1 MSSGQSWTRGAESPG
16 PGQRRIDDNDR
27 EAPQADNRGAWD
39 RGGES
44 APRERSIDD
53 SGLLGLRRDLGELRR
68 DPGELRRDPGE
79 QNPESRSRWRD
90 LGRSTRREQ
99 PTASYEQLG
108 EDDYWSYLRGDREL
122 GEPDQQDRPS
132 FDPPPSR
139 KRFDPSSSRERTED
153 RFEPP
158 VEPPAP
164 PQPEQP
170 KEPPAER
177 GKRRG
182 FLRRRRNEPADSSP
196 AADQQIPDHTL
207 PAQRQDEDIQRWP
220 AEPPPWREETAP
232 PQWRE
237 ETAPPQWRE
246 ETAPQWP
253 SRSDD
258 APRWSSLLG
267 EEPGERRPDERAE
280 SPANEGSSWPST
292 GDNEQSWFATSA
304 QSPAQSPPQPAPRS
318 GSQPPAPPR
327 PDERSQW
334 PGDADDPGQWAHSGA
349 TGGFWPDYPDDPEE
363 TGRTGSSTQTASPP
377 PEPPEWSVRRRLGA
391 ASAGPGA
398 GPPSPAPPEPAT
410 DWQPPELIRRESLF
424 TAPEPAPEPPT
435 LSPSTSTRSMPPVP
449 PAPPSFGPLRSDPPG
464 VPGPVTMAEPD
475 MPADPPDRRNAWAA
489 VRRTMA
495 DPVTG
500 QQPAVDVEPPPAW
513 RKLIRSGR
521 QARVRPGIVR
531 PVALTVLA
539 GLVWLAVVGY
549 GVLRLDLMWSVAA
562 LVVGAAGLALALR
575 GRSVIGLLPVLLGA
589 GAWGMATGSKVPDS
603 FSNLQGDLKL
613 VAWNV
618 VYAVPL
624 LIAYGFATW
633 VDGSRYARDRVSA
646 VLGDRRWFGAA
657 DVPDAEPGIAVMET
671 VPSARFFQLA
681 GGSSPH
687 MVTAGRRVALVRST
701 VWPPGEYTVT
711 DVGEVHRNGRIYAN
725 GSDDLNGMLADMR
738 TWAERLESVAP
749 HGMGFLVVHPA
760 SARSGDKVDI
770 DIPETRGIQVIP
782 ANQFVP
788 VVGEYLA
795 GEPYRID
802 VALTER
808 LGEYLPIFEP
818 AEDKAPVG

>member
-1 MSSGQSWTRGAESPG
+1 M
-16 PGQRRIDDNDR
+16 
-27 EAPQADNRGAWD
+27 
-39 RGGES
+39 
-44 APRERSIDD
+44 
-53 SGLLGLRRDLGELRR
+53 
-68 DPGELRRDPGE
+68 
-79 QNPESRSRWRD
+79 PE
-90 LGRSTRREQ
+90 
-99 PTASYEQLG
+99 
-108 EDDYWSYLRGDREL
+108 
-122 GEPDQQDRPS
+122 
-132 FDPPPSR
+132 
-139 KRFDPSSSRERTED
+139 
-153 RFEPP
+153 
-158 VEPPAP
+158 
-164 PQPEQP
+164 
-170 KEPPAER
+170 
-177 GKRRG
+177 
-182 FLRRRRNEPADSSP
+182 
-196 AADQQIPDHTL
+196 
-207 PAQRQDEDIQRWP
+207 
-220 AEPPPWREETAP
+220 
-232 PQWRE
+232 
-237 ETAPPQWRE
+237 
-246 ETAPQWP
+246 
-253 SRSDD
+253 
-258 APRWSSLLG
+258 
-267 EEPGERRPDERAE
+267 
-280 SPANEGSSWPST
+280 
-292 GDNEQSWFATSA
+292 
-304 QSPAQSPPQPAPRS
+304 
-318 GSQPPAPPR
+318 
-327 PDERSQW
+327 
-334 PGDADDPGQWAHSGA
+334 
-349 TGGFWPDYPDDPEE
+349 
-363 TGRTGSSTQTASPP
+363 
-377 PEPPEWSVRRRLGA
+377 
-391 ASAGPGA
+391 
-398 GPPSPAPPEPAT
+398 
-410 DWQPPELIRRESLF
+410 
-424 TAPEPAPEPPT
+424 
-435 LSPSTSTRSMPPVP
+435 
-449 PAPPSFGPLRSDPPG
+449 
-464 VPGPVTMAEPD
+464 PVTMAEPD

-495 DPVTG
+495 DPFTG

-603 FSNLQGDLKL
+603 FSNLQGDLEL

-646 VLGDRRWFGAA
+646 ALGDRRWFGAA

-760 SARSGDKVDI
+760 SGRPGDKVDI
-770 DIPETRGIQVIP
+770 DIPETRGIQIIP

-802 VALTER
+802 VTLAER

-818 AEDKAPVG
+818 DEDEAPVG